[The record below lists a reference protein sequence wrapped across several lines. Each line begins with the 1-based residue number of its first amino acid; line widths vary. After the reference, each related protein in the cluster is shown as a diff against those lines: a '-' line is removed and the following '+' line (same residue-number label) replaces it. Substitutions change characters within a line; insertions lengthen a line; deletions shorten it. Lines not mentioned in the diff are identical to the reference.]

1 MANRAKYANDA
12 NHARQLEY
20 LKHGIV
26 MLPKEETGRRKRGH
40 RRKGSR
46 RS

>member
-1 MANRAKYANDA
+1 MANRAKYANEA
-12 NHARQLEY
+12 NHGRQMEY

-26 MLPKEETGRRKRGH
+26 MLPKEDSKRYARRH

>member
-1 MANRAKYANDA
+1 MANRAKYANEA
-12 NHARQLEY
+12 NHGRQLEY

-26 MLPKEETGRRKRGH
+26 MLPKEETRRKRRGH
-40 RRKGSR
+40 RRKGQR

>member
-1 MANRAKYANDA
+1 MANRAKYANEA

-26 MLPKEETGRRKRGH
+26 MIPKEESKRYARRH